1 MDMDFMCIMMDKDM
15 KDNCSK
21 AWKKDKESTFTKM
34 EGFIKDNGLMI
45 KGKVKELKK
54 TKLRAYTMKVI
65 GQMIKSK
72 EMAEYICSIEW
83 FLILNNQQYYL
94 KEFGHVISLLK
105 ESSIHKFIRDNLKIK
120 P

>member
-1 MDMDFMCIMMDKDM
+1 
-15 KDNCSK
+15 
-21 AWKKDKESTFTKM
+21 M

-72 EMAEYICSIEW
+72 EMAEYICSIE
-83 FLILNNQQYYL
+83 
-94 KEFGHVISLLK
+94 
-105 ESSIHKFIRDNLKIK
+105 
-120 P
+120 